1 MNGNVSMMFNIHKM
15 KYVDMNEY
23 FKFNNDEKKTIYF
36 NIDLDYLMG
45 KYLYTIDFYN
55 TKDMEITEEMTKD
68 LVYFDMAFNIDL

>member
-45 KYLYTIDFYN
+45 
-55 TKDMEITEEMTKD
+55 
-68 LVYFDMAFNIDL
+68 